1 LSPSDS
7 LRLIGPMERA
17 IFLRSL
23 GPAGELPLAEIAVFA
38 EHARERRFRAGEAL
52 FRRGRRAEAYHVIV
66 DGAVH
71 ASGGEFLEGTD
82 LGPRDA
88 VAFHSMLAQR
98 PEGVE
103 AVAVEDTVTLE
114 FDEDVLL
121 DILEDHFPVTLGL
134 LSGLARRTLEYR
146 RRIPPGTYLAPMEG
160 RVRWSGRPLDLVER
174 IMMIRRPGAPF
185 ANASLDAIT
194 QLARTTHEVQIAPGT
209 TLWKSGDRADH
220 ALIVVQGTIT
230 CTTQWGISRF
240 RVGPGYP
247 LGNLERLSGDPRW
260 YTAVT
265 ETPLVAF
272 RSDTEP
278 TLDVLEDHFDM
289 ALGLIRAMAGGV
301 IRLAGETAA
310 TREGVAA
317 A

>member
-1 LSPSDS
+1 M
-7 LRLIGPMERA
+7 IGPMERA

-23 GPAGELPLAEIAVFA
+23 GPAGELPVSEVAVFA

-52 FRRGRRAEAYHVIV
+52 LRRGRRAEAYHVIV

-71 ASGGEFLEGTD
+71 ASGGEFLDGAD

-88 VAFHSMLAQR
+88 VAFHSMLAR
-98 PEGVE
+98 SVEGVE

-121 DILEDHFPVTLGL
+121 DILEDHFTVTLGL
-134 LSGLARRTLEYR
+134 LRGLARRTLEYR

-160 RVRWSGRPLDLVER
+160 RVRWSGRPLDLVEK

-194 QLARTTHEVQIAPGT
+194 QLARTTNEVHAAPGT
-209 TLWKSGDRADH
+209 TLWKSGDRSDH
-220 ALIVVQGTIT
+220 ALIVVDGTIA

-301 IRLAGETAA
+301 IRLAGESAA
-310 TREGVAA
+310 AREGVAA